1 MSGNADQVTYWN
13 ETVGAKWVANQ
24 ERLDRVFSPLTQA
37 LIAGA
42 APAEGESVLDVG
54 CGCGET
60 SLLAAERVGPTGQV
74 LSVDLS
80 GPMLARAATRA
91 SQRPPGSAP
100 ISWVQADAMTH
111 VFQPQADLMISRFG
125 VMFFA
130 DQTAAFRNLRAALK
144 PGGRFAFI
152 CWRPRAEV
160 EWMAWPLEQM
170 ASLLP
175 KPEQTTGA
183 PGPFGLADRDA
194 TCRMLGDAGFA
205 GVEAVPADP
214 LLLIGGG
221 ADPVEGAMVM
231 LCDTGPGAIMLR
243 EADPAIRPKAE
254 AILRSA
260 LRTKVADGA
269 IRFGGACWL
278 YTGRVPA

>member
-1 MSGNADQVTYWN
+1 MSGNADQITYWN

-24 ERLDRVFSPLTQA
+24 ERLDRIFSPLTQA

-42 APAEGESVLDVG
+42 APAAGESVLDVG

-60 SLLAAERVGPTGQV
+60 SLLAAERAGPTGQV

-80 GPMLARAATRA
+80 GPMLARAAARA
-91 SQRPPGSAP
+91 AQRPPGAAP
-100 ISWVQADAMTH
+100 VAWVQADAMTH
-111 VFQPQADLMISRFG
+111 VFRPQADLMISRFG

-130 DQTAAFRNLRAALK
+130 DQTAAFRNIRAALK

-160 EWMAWPLEQM
+160 EWMCWPLEQM

-175 KPEQTTGA
+175 TPEQTTGA

-194 TCRMLGDAGFA
+194 TCRMLGNAGFTA
-205 GVEAVPADP
+205 VEAAPVDP
-214 LLLIGGG
+214 LLTVGEG
-221 ADPVEGAMVM
+221 ADPVEDAMVV
-231 LCDTGPGAIMLR
+231 LRDTGPGAIMLR
-243 EADPAIRPKAE
+243 EADPALRPQAE
-254 AILRSA
+254 ATLRAA
-260 LRTKVADGA
+260 LQTKVIDGV
-269 IRFGGACWL
+269 IRLGGACWL
-278 YTGRVPA
+278 YSGRVPA